1 MSAAE
6 STNAA
11 DRTRHSIGS
20 FFSRIAPAAILFFL
34 APLVAEF
41 LLGNLAIT
49 MLPALIVLA
58 PMYGGGA
65 LLIREV
71 VRRTGR
77 GWPGMIV
84 LALAYAVLE
93 EGIITQ
99 SLFNPGYLGENLL
112 DYGFLPPL
120 GSALPWTLFVLTL
133 HTVWSISVPIALVEV
148 LFPERR
154 TTPWL
159 GRPGLAITFAL
170 FAAGSTAITA
180 ATLSTEAFVAPVPQL
195 AGAAAAVIALIV
207 AAFSLPPALHRPAD
221 ASTRLAPGA
230 WSVGVFSLAA
240 GSIFMLITILTL
252 TLHLSAWWAPVALYL
267 LLDAVVIA
275 VVRSW
280 SGRRGWGDRHRLA
293 LAGGA
298 LLTYAWYAFPQPSV
312 SLGNSAIGLIGNA
325 VFAAG
330 AILLIAVTARRLQR
344 AGSPAS
350 SAT

>member
-1 MSAAE
+1 MSATG

-11 DRTRHSIGS
+11 DRTRHSIRS
-20 FFSRIAPAAILFFL
+20 LLSRITPAAILFIL

-49 MLPALIVLA
+49 MLPVLVVMA

-77 GWPGMIV
+77 GWSGMIL

-93 EGIITQ
+93 EGIVTQ
-99 SLFNPGYLGENLL
+99 SLFNPDYLGENLL
-112 DYGFLPPL
+112 DYGFLPSL
-120 GSALPWTLFVLTL
+120 GIALPWTLFVLTL
-133 HTVWSISVPIALVEV
+133 HTVWSISVPIALVEA

-159 GRPGLAITFAL
+159 GRPGLAITFVL
-170 FAAGSTAITA
+170 FAIGAIAITA
-180 ATLSTEAFVAPVPQL
+180 ATLSTEAFVAPVLQL
-195 AGAAAAVIALIV
+195 AGAAAAVIALII

-221 ASTRLAPGA
+221 AGTRAAPGA
-230 WSVGVFSLAA
+230 WSVGAFSLAA
-240 GSIFMLITILTL
+240 GSIFMLITLFTL
-252 TLHLSAWWAPVALYL
+252 TLRLSTWWTPVVLFL
-267 LLDAVVIA
+267 LLDAVVIV

-280 SGRRGWGDRHRLA
+280 SGRQGWGDRHRLA

-312 SLGNSAIGLIGNA
+312 YLGNSAVDLIGNA

-330 AILLIAVTARRLQR
+330 AVLLIAVAARRLQL
-344 AGSPAS
+344 AGSAAS
-350 SAT
+350 LTT

>member
-1 MSAAE
+1 MSAAG
-6 STNAA
+6 SPNVT
-11 DRTRHSIGS
+11 DGTRHSIGS

-49 MLPALIVLA
+49 MLPVLVVMA

-99 SLFNPGYLGENLL
+99 SLFNPGYLGERLL
-112 DYGFLPPL
+112 DYGFLPAL
-120 GSALPWTLFVLTL
+120 GIALPWTLYVLTL

-159 GRPGLAITFAL
+159 GRPGLAITFVL

-195 AGAAAAVIALIV
+195 AGAAAAVIILIV
-207 AAFSLPPALHRPAD
+207 VAFSLPPARHRPAG
-221 ASTRLAPGA
+221 AGTRPAPGA
-230 WSVGVFSLAA
+230 WSVGAFSLAA

-252 TLHLSAWWAPVALYL
+252 ILHLSAWWAPVTLYL
-267 LLDAVVIA
+267 LLDAVVIV

-280 SGRRGWGDRHRLA
+280 SGRREWGDRHRLA

-298 LLTYAWYAFPQPSV
+298 LLTYAWYSFPQPSV
-312 SLGNSAIGLIGNA
+312 TLGNSVIDLIGNA
-325 VFAAG
+325 MFAAG
-330 AILLIAVTARRLQR
+330 AVLLIAVATRRLQR
-344 AGSPAS
+344 AGSVAS
-350 SAT
+350 SAA

>member
-1 MSAAE
+1 MPPAGPANTTDGSR
-6 STNAA
+6 
-11 DRTRHSIGS
+11 DSIGMT
-20 FFSRIAPAAILFFL
+20 FSRIAPAVILFFL

-99 SLFNPGYLGENLL
+99 SLFNPNYLGERLL
-112 DYGFLPPL
+112 DYGFLPAL
-120 GSALPWTLFVLTL
+120 GIALPWTLFVLTL
-133 HTVWSISVPIALVEV
+133 PTVWSISVPIALVEV

-159 GRPGLAITFAL
+159 GRPGLASTFVL
-170 FAAGSTAITA
+170 FAIGSIAITA

-195 AGAAAAVIALIV
+195 AGAAAAVIVLIV
-207 AAFSLPPALHRPAD
+207 AAFSLPPELHRPAD
-221 ASTRLAPGA
+221 TSTRPAPGA
-230 WSVGVFSLAA
+230 WSVGAFSLAA
-240 GSIFMLITILTL
+240 GSIFMLITIFAQ
-252 TLHLSAWWAPVALYL
+252 TLHLSDWWIPVALYL
-267 LLDAVVIA
+267 LLDAVVI
-275 VVRSW
+275 VVIRSW
-280 SGRRGWGDRHRLA
+280 SERQGWGDWHRLA

-312 SLGNSAIGLIGNA
+312 SLGNSAIDLAGNA

-330 AILLIAVTARRLQR
+330 AVLLIAVAARRLQR
-344 AGSPAS
+344 AGSADS
-350 SAT
+350 SAA

>member
-11 DRTRHSIGS
+11 DRTRHSIGI
-20 FFSRIAPAAILFFL
+20 FFNRIAPAAILFFL

-112 DYGFLPPL
+112 DYGFVPAL
-120 GSALPWTLFVLTL
+120 GIALPWTLFVLTL
-133 HTVWSISVPIALVEV
+133 HTVWSISVPIALAET

-159 GRPGLAITFAL
+159 GRPGLAITFVL
-170 FAAGSTAITA
+170 FTIGIIAITA

-195 AGAAAAVIALIV
+195 AGAAAAVIVLIF
-207 AAFSLPPALHRPAD
+207 AAFSLPPARHRPA
-221 ASTRLAPGA
+221 STRPVPDA
-230 WSVGVFSLAA
+230 WSVGAFSLAT
-240 GSIFMLITILTL
+240 GSTFMLITIFTL
-252 TLHLSAWWAPVALYL
+252 ILHLSVWWMPVALYL
-267 LLDAVVIA
+267 LLDAVVI
-275 VVRSW
+275 VVIWSW

-312 SLGNSAIGLIGNA
+312 SLGNSAIDLIGNA